1 MGYNY
6 FRKEIDRIKYIIS
19 IIVFSM
25 GINISQPALIEI
37 PDMEVSLQNLPSNEI
52 EGGFYYNQLNDKEK
66 ENYNRILT
74 GCKNFE
80 TKIPISDI
88 SLDSFY
94 KVQTAF
100 NYDNPQFFWT
110 LSYTVSI
117 TSDTHIPVFV
127 NYEISENDKEMFLKL
142 NDLGERIIKD
152 IPEEYTDFQKIKFI
166 YDYIVSSTTYDIASI
181 NNQDIRSV
189 LLEHSSICA
198 ICENFSIFVL

>member
-1 MGYNY
+1 
-6 FRKEIDRIKYIIS
+6 
-19 IIVFSM
+19 M

-166 YDYIVSSTTYDIASI
+166 YDYIVSSITYDIASI